1 MPLIPNFASD
11 MMNLL
16 TNTDT
21 AGAIFILAIVIAS
34 GLFLGKFKVKGIS
47 LGTTWILFM
56 GILLGHMGLRIN
68 PVMLS
73 FIKDFG
79 LILFVFAIGLQVGPG
94 FFHSFRKDGLPM
106 NLMAIGLVLL
116 AVLTTYIIHLVS
128 GENLGIMT
136 GIMSG
141 AVTNTPGLGAA
152 QQTLTDA
159 AVASPDTTAAG
170 AGIASAYAVA
180 YPLGVLGA
188 IAVLLLSKVVFK
200 INIDR
205 EKELASKGE
214 SDEGNAYRLACRV
227 ENPALFGKTIHDIAG
242 DDNTEHLVI
251 ARMRRDD
258 KVFFP
263 DLDLPLQEGD
273 MLLIVTDIQHK
284 DRVGIIFGEELPVD
298 MKEWQQSGTSLVSSR
313 LSITKSSLTGKSL
326 RKLDVRRK
334 YGVTVT
340 RIVRSGVDLQAD
352 ADLILQMGDSIKV
365 VGSQEGIERLAKL
378 VGNQPESLHKPN
390 LVPIFFGIAL
400 GVALGTLPIHFPSMP
415 QPLKL
420 GLAGGPLIV
429 AILLGHFGPKLRITT
444 YTALSANLMIRELGI
459 SLFMA
464 AVGLGAGKTFVASLV
479 GGGYMWVL
487 YGAIITLV
495 PMTVIALLARWVMKM
510 DFFKICGLL
519 AGGTTDPALLSFAE
533 QMYGSGRIAVNYATV
548 YPLAMFLRVVAAQV
562 LIMIML

>member
-1 MPLIPNFASD
+1 ML
-11 MMNLL
+11 NLL
-16 TNTDT
+16 TQSDT
-21 AGAIFILAIVIAS
+21 AGAIFILALVIAS
-34 GLFLGKFKVKGIS
+34 GLFLSKFKVKGIS
-47 LGTTWILFM
+47 IGTTWILFM
-56 GILLGHMGLRIN
+56 GILLGHLGLEIN

-106 NLMAIGLVLL
+106 NLMAVALVLL
-116 AVLTTYIIHLVS
+116 AVITTYVIHLIS

-152 QQTLTDA
+152 QQTL
-159 AVASPDTTAAG
+159 ASAG
-170 AGIASAYAVA
+170 SSSPEMAEAFSGIASAYAVS

-188 IAVLLLSKVVFK
+188 IAVLLLSKAIFK
-200 INIDR
+200 PDLK
-205 EKELASKGE
+205 KEQESSSD
-214 SDEGNAYRLACRV
+214 SDEANAFRLACKV
-227 ENPALFGKTIHDIAG
+227 ENPALFGKTLQDIVG
-242 DDNTEHLVI
+242 DENPDHLVI
-251 ARMRRDD
+251 TRMMRDG

-263 DLDLPLQEGD
+263 DLQLPLQEGD
-273 MLLIVTDIQHK
+273 RLLIVTDVQHK
-284 DRVGIIFGEELPVD
+284 TKVQLLFGEDYPVD
-298 MKEWQQSGTSLVSSR
+298 MEEWRTPGSELVSRR
-313 LSITKSSLTGKSL
+313 LSVTKSSITGKSL
-326 RKLDVRRK
+326 RKLDIRRK
-334 YGVTVT
+334 YGVTVA
-340 RIVRSGVDLQAD
+340 RILRAGVDLQAD
-352 ADLILQMGDSIKV
+352 AGLILQVGDSLKV
-365 VGSQEGIERLAKL
+365 VGTEEGIERLAKL
-378 VGNQPESLHKPN
+378 VGNEPESLHRPN

-429 AILLGHFGPKLRITT
+429 AILLGHFGPKLRIIT
-444 YTALSANLMIRELGI
+444 YTALSANLMIREIGI

-464 AVGLGAGKTFVASLV
+464 AVGLGAGKTFVSSLL

-495 PMTVIALLARWVMKM
+495 PMLLVSLAARIFFKM

-519 AGGTTDPALLSFAE
+519 SGGTTDPALLSFSE
-533 QMYGSGRIAVNYATV
+533 QMFGSGRIAVNYATV
-548 YPLAMFLRVVAAQV
+548 YPLTMFLRVVAAQV

>member
-1 MPLIPNFASD
+1 ML
-11 MMNLL
+11 NLL
-16 TNTDT
+16 KQGDT
-21 AGAIFILAIVIAS
+21 AGAIFVLAIVIAF

-56 GILLGHMGLRIN
+56 GILLGHLGLQIN
-68 PVMLS
+68 PAMLS

-106 NLMAIGLVLL
+106 NFMALGLVLL
-116 AVLTTYIIHLVS
+116 AVITTYVIHLVS

-152 QQTLTDA
+152 QQTLSDA
-159 AVASPDTTAAG
+159 GMASDE
-170 AGIASAYAVA
+170 IASAYAVA
-180 YPLGVLGA
+180 YPLGVVGA
-188 IAVLLLSKVVFK
+188 IAVLMLSKVLFK
-200 INIDR
+200 VSI
-205 EKELASKGE
+205 EKEKEKVSKGE
-214 SDEGNAYRLACRV
+214 RDEGSAYRLACRV
-227 ENPALFGKTIHDIAG
+227 ENPALFGKTVHDIVG
-242 DDNTEHLVI
+242 DDNTDHLVI
-251 ARMRRDD
+251 ARMKRGD

-284 DRVGIIFGEELPVD
+284 DKVRIIFGEEFPVD
-298 MKEWQQSGTSLVSSR
+298 MNEWQQSGTKLVAAR
-313 LSITKSSLTGKSL
+313 LSITKSSITGKSL

-352 ADLILQMGDSIKV
+352 ADLILQMGDSVKV
-365 VGSQEGIERLAKL
+365 VGSEEGIQRLAKL

-390 LVPIFFGIAL
+390 LIPIFFGIAL
-400 GVALGTLPIHFPSMP
+400 GVALGAVPIHFPSMP

-444 YTALSANLMIRELGI
+444 YTALSANLMIREIGI

-464 AVGLGAGKTFVASLV
+464 AVGLGAGKTFVSSLV
-479 GGGYMWVL
+479 GGGYMWVF

-495 PMTVIALLARWVMKM
+495 PMTIIALVARLAMKM

-548 YPLAMFLRVVAAQV
+548 YPLTMFLRVVAAQV

>member
-1 MPLIPNFASD
+1 ML
-11 MMNLL
+11 NLL
-16 TNTDT
+16 TQRDT

-34 GLFLGKFKVKGIS
+34 GLYLGKFKVKGIS

-56 GILLGHMGLRIN
+56 GILLGHFGLRIN

-106 NLMAIGLVLL
+106 NLLALGLVLL
-116 AVLTTYIIHLVS
+116 AVITTYVIHLIS
-128 GENLGIMT
+128 GENLGIMS

-159 AVASPDTTAAG
+159 AVASDEVTAAST
-170 AGIASAYAVA
+170 GIASAYAVA

-188 IAVLLLSKVVFK
+188 IAVLLLSKALFK
-200 INIDR
+200 VNI
-205 EKELASKGE
+205 EKEKERASKGE
-214 SDEGNAYRLACRV
+214 RDEGSAYRLACRV
-227 ENPALFGKTIHDIAG
+227 ENPALFGKTVHDIVG
-242 DDNTEHLVI
+242 DENPDHMVI
-251 ARMRRDD
+251 ARMKRGD

-263 DLDLPLQEGD
+263 DLDLPLEEGD
-273 MLLIVTDIQHK
+273 KLLIVTDIQHK
-284 DRVGIIFGEELPVD
+284 DKVRIIFGEDFPVD
-298 MKEWQQSGTSLVSSR
+298 MNEWRQDGTKLVAGR
-313 LSITKSSLTGKSL
+313 LSITKSSITGMSL
-326 RKLDVRRK
+326 RKLDIRRK

-340 RIVRSGVDLQAD
+340 RILRAGVDLQAD
-352 ADLILQMGDSIKV
+352 ADLILQVGDSMKV
-365 VGSQEGIERLAKL
+365 VGSEEGIERLAKL
-378 VGNQPESLHKPN
+378 VGNEPETLHKPN

-400 GVALGTLPIHFPSMP
+400 GVVLGTLPIRFPSMP

-444 YTALSANLMIRELGI
+444 YTALSANLMIREIGI

-487 YGAIITLV
+487 YGALITLI
-495 PMTVIALLARWVMKM
+495 PMTVIALVARLVMKM
-510 DFFKICGLL
+510 DFFKVCGLL
-519 AGGTTDPALLSFAE
+519 SGGTTDPALLSFAE

-548 YPLAMFLRVVAAQV
+548 YPLTMFLRVVAAQV
-562 LIMIML
+562 MIMIML

>member
-1 MPLIPNFASD
+1 ML
-11 MMNLL
+11 NLL
-16 TNTDT
+16 TGRDT
-21 AGAIFILAIVIAS
+21 ASAILILAVVIAS
-34 GLFLGKFKVKGIS
+34 GLFLGKFKIKGIS
-47 LGTTWILFM
+47 LGSTWILFM
-56 GILLGHMGLRIN
+56 GILLGHLGLRIN

-106 NLMAIGLVLL
+106 NLMAVGLVLL

-152 QQTLTDA
+152 QQTLSEANSVSAGIEDA
-159 AVASPDTTAAG
+159 AS
-170 AGIASAYAVA
+170 GIASAYAVA

-188 IAVLLLSKVVFK
+188 IAVLLLAKAVFRVDMDKEKV
-200 INIDR
+200 R
-205 EKELASKGE
+205 ASKSE
-214 SDEGNAYRLACRV
+214 DDEGNAYRLACQV
-227 ENPALFGKTIHDIAG
+227 ENPALFGKTIHDIVG
-242 DDNTEHLVI
+242 EENVDHLVI
-251 ARMRRDD
+251 ARMKRDD

-263 DLDLPLQEGD
+263 NLDLPLQEGD
-273 MLLIVTDIQHK
+273 RLLIVTDVQHK
-284 DRVGIIFGEELPVD
+284 DKVRIIFGEELPVD
-298 MKEWQQSGTSLVSSR
+298 MKEWQQSGTKLVASR
-313 LSITKSSLTGKSL
+313 LSITKSSITGRSL

-352 ADLILQMGDSIKV
+352 ADLILQMGDSMKV
-365 VGSQEGIERLAKL
+365 VGSEEGIERLARL

-390 LVPIFFGIAL
+390 LIPIFFGIAL
-400 GVALGTLPIHFPSMP
+400 GVAVGMIPIHFPSMP

-444 YTALSANLMIRELGI
+444 YTALSANLMIREIGI

-464 AVGLGAGKTFVASLV
+464 AVGLGAGKTFVSSLV

-487 YGAIITLV
+487 YGAVITLV
-495 PMTVIALLARWVMKM
+495 PMTIIALVARWAMKM

-519 AGGTTDPALLSFAE
+519 AGGTTNPALLSFAE

-548 YPLAMFLRVVAAQV
+548 YPLTMFLRVVAAQV

>member
-1 MPLIPNFASD
+1 ML
-11 MMNLL
+11 NLL
-16 TNTDT
+16 TGRDT
-21 AGAIFILAIVIAS
+21 ASAILILAVVIAS
-34 GLFLGKFKVKGIS
+34 GLFLGKFKIKGIS
-47 LGTTWILFM
+47 LGSTWILFM
-56 GILLGHMGLRIN
+56 GILLGHLGLRIN

-106 NLMAIGLVLL
+106 NLMAVGLVLL

-152 QQTLTDA
+152 QQTLSDANSVSAGIEDA
-159 AVASPDTTAAG
+159 AS
-170 AGIASAYAVA
+170 GIASAYAVA

-188 IAVLLLSKVVFK
+188 IAVLLLAKAVFRVDMDKEKV
-200 INIDR
+200 R
-205 EKELASKGE
+205 ASKSE
-214 SDEGNAYRLACRV
+214 DDEGNAYRLACQV
-227 ENPALFGKTIHDIAG
+227 ENPALFGKTIHDIVG
-242 DDNTEHLVI
+242 EENVDHLVI
-251 ARMRRDD
+251 ARMKRDD

-273 MLLIVTDIQHK
+273 RLLIVTDVQHK
-284 DRVGIIFGEELPVD
+284 DKVRIIFGEELPVD
-298 MKEWQQSGTSLVSSR
+298 MKEWQQSGTKLVASR
-313 LSITKSSLTGKSL
+313 LSITKSSITGRSL

-340 RIVRSGVDLQAD
+340 RIIRSGVDLQAD
-352 ADLILQMGDSIKV
+352 ADLILQMGDSMKV
-365 VGSQEGIERLAKL
+365 VGSEEGIERLARL

-390 LVPIFFGIAL
+390 LIPIFFGIAL
-400 GVALGTLPIHFPSMP
+400 GVAVGMIPIHFPSMP

-444 YTALSANLMIRELGI
+444 YTALSANLMIREIGI

-464 AVGLGAGKTFVASLV
+464 AVGLDAGKTFVSSLV

-487 YGAIITLV
+487 YGAVITLV
-495 PMTVIALLARWVMKM
+495 PMTIIALVARWAMKM

-519 AGGTTDPALLSFAE
+519 AGGTTNPALLSFAE

-548 YPLAMFLRVVAAQV
+548 YPLTMFLRVVAAQV

>member
-1 MPLIPNFASD
+1 ML
-11 MMNLL
+11 NLL
-16 TNTDT
+16 TGRDT
-21 AGAIFILAIVIAS
+21 ASAILILAIVIS
-34 GLFLGKFKVKGIS
+34 FGLFLGKFKIKGIS
-47 LGTTWILFM
+47 LGSTWILFM
-56 GILLGHMGLRIN
+56 GILLGHLGLRIH

-152 QQTLTDA
+152 QQTLSDA
-159 AVASPDTTAAG
+159 SSASDGIGEAAS
-170 AGIASAYAVA
+170 GIASAYAVA

-188 IAVLLLSKVVFK
+188 IAVLLLSKAVFRVNLDK
-200 INIDR
+200 
-205 EKELASKGE
+205 EKERASKGE
-214 SDEGNAYRLACRV
+214 DDEGSAYRLACQV
-227 ENPALFGKTIHDIAG
+227 ENPALFGKTIHDIVGEENA
-242 DDNTEHLVI
+242 DHLVI
-251 ARMRRDD
+251 ARMKRDG

-263 DLDLPLQEGD
+263 DLDLPLLEGD
-273 MLLIVTDIQHK
+273 RLLIVTDVQHK
-284 DRVGIIFGEELPVD
+284 DKVRIIFGEELLVD
-298 MKEWQQSGTSLVSSR
+298 MKEWQPSGTKLVASR
-313 LSITKSSLTGKSL
+313 LSITKSSITGKSL

-352 ADLILQMGDSIKV
+352 ADLILQMGDSMKV
-365 VGSQEGIERLAKL
+365 VGSEEGIERLAKL

-390 LVPIFFGIAL
+390 LIPIFFGIAL
-400 GVALGTLPIHFPSMP
+400 GVAVGMIPIRFPSMP

-444 YTALSANLMIRELGI
+444 YTALSANLMIREIGI

-464 AVGLGAGKTFVASLV
+464 AVGLGAGKTFVSSLV

-495 PMTVIALLARWVMKM
+495 PMTIIALLARWAMKM

-533 QMYGSGRIAVNYATV
+533 QMYGGGKIAVNYATV
-548 YPLAMFLRVVAAQV
+548 YPLTMFLRVVAAQV
-562 LIMIML
+562 MIMIML